1 MCETHDIYGFQ
12 KDVADG
18 GMAEYMRFS
27 ERAIIHKIPESLSE
41 EDAALIEPMACAIHT
56 VRRGDIELDDVVVIA
71 GAGPLGLC
79 MVQVA
84 HLKTPKK
91 LVVIDTMD
99 DRGAGESVWR
109 RRGHQCGARGRH
121 RYRKIHDR
129 WLRLRC
135 VYRSDGRPYRR
146 DPWSGDDS

>member
-56 VRRGDIELDDVVVIA
+56 VRRGDIDLDDVVVIA
-71 GAGPLGLC
+71 GAYRWVCAWCRSRIL
-79 MVQVA
+79 
-84 HLKTPKK
+84 
-91 LVVIDTMD
+91 
-99 DRGAGESVWR
+99 R
-109 RRGHQCGARGRH
+109 RR
-121 RYRKIHDR
+121 KS
-129 WLRLRC
+129 W
-135 VYRSDGRPYRR
+135 
-146 DPWSGDDS
+146 W

>member
-12 KDVADG
+12 KNVADG

-99 DRGAGESVWR
+99 DRLALAKAFGADVVINAAQEDAIAIVKSMTDGYGCDVYIEATGAPIGVTGVWR
-109 RRGHQCGARGRH
+109 
-121 RYRKIHDR
+121 
-129 WLRLRC
+129 
-135 VYRSDGRPYRR
+135 
-146 DPWSGDDS
+146 